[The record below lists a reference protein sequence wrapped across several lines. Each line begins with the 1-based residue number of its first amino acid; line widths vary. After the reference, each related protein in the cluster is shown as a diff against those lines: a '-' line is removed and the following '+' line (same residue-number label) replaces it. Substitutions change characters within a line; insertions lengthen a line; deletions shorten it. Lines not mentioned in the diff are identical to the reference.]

1 MALEELLEQERPAQ
15 ALDAFKASSLV
26 SNLEAK
32 TSSWTK
38 MSVDLQRD
46 HSSYI
51 GVERNPNCDEQMKQ
65 NSSLPHADMPQ
76 R

>member
-1 MALEELLEQERPAQ
+1 MKELLERERPAQ
-15 ALDAFKASSLV
+15 VLDAFKASYLV

-51 GVERNPNCDEQMKQ
+51 GVERNPNCDEQMEQ